1 MKIRT
6 EHLIF
11 FAALLW
17 CAAIASA
24 CQPLPSPGGAPTAAP
39 ATPTLPADPGQLA
52 VRQAWESGKHAS
64 TYVIEED
71 KNNDCAR
78 CHSPLSWIPTSP
90 EDMPATCASCK
101 FTIKTPKPVAKA
113 DWRNIGCE
121 QCHKVEKEVLTKQVA
136 WLNTAIGQFD
146 TTADPYEPVQ
156 SNTELCAKCHRGGY
170 EIALGTRAHAGK
182 GCTDCHNAH
191 STKANCANC
200 HPALKEAAGHDKAHA
215 AVNCVACHDASGL
228 KVGPT
233 QDKKTWLTFR
243 PADPR
248 GKPGDSPYVSHDLQ
262 RKVDCARCHFPNNPW
277 GLKGVSN

>member
-6 EHLIF
+6 EHLIL

-24 CQPLPSPGGAPTAAP
+24 CQPLPSPGGAPTAAA

-52 VRQAWESGKHAS
+52 VRQAWESGQHAS

-90 EDMPATCASCK
+90 DDMPATCASCK

-121 QCHKVEKEVLTKQVA
+121 QCHKVEKTVLTEQVA
-136 WLNTAIGQFD
+136 WLNAAIAQFD

-170 EIALGTRAHAGK
+170 EIALGTRAHA
-182 GCTDCHNAH
+182 
-191 STKANCANC
+191 
-200 HPALKEAAGHDKAHA
+200 

-233 QDKKTWLTFR
+233 PDKKTWLTFR

-248 GKPGDSPYVSHDLQ
+248 GKPGDSPYISHDLQ